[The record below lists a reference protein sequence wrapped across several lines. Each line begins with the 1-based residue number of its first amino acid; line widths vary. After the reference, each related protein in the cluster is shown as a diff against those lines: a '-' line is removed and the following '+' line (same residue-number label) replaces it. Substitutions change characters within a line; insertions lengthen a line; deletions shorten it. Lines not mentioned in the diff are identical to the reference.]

1 MLLKFRMFFHYSIT
15 EWCREHCFFIIPLRN
30 GAGNVVS
37 FFATYGMVQETL
49 FLSLLHMEWCRK
61 RCFFLCS
68 IRNGAGNVVSFI
80 APCGMV
86 QETLFLSLL
95 YTEWCREHCF
105 FLCYIRNGAGNVVSY
120 STPVESAEALSP
132 YLNLLRN
139 LSMLFLLTRNFLT
152 FSKSV
157 SKTFCVP
164 SLICNSQN
172 TITL

>member
-1 MLLKFRMFFHYSIT
+1 MLLKFRMFFSLLHT
-15 EWCREHCFFIIPLRN
+15 EWCRKRCFFHCSIRN

-37 FFATYGMVQETL
+37 FFAPYGMGQETLFLSLLHTEWGRKRCFFHCSIRNGAGNVVSFIAPYGMVQETL

-61 RCFFLCS
+61 RCFFHCS
-68 IRNGAGNVVSFI
+68 IWNGAINVVS
-80 APCGMV
+80 
-86 QETLFLSLL
+86 
-95 YTEWCREHCF
+95 
-105 FLCYIRNGAGNVVSY
+105 N
-120 STPVESAEALSP
+120 STPVEKAEVLSP
-132 YLNLLRN
+132 YLNHLRN

>member
-15 EWCREHCFFIIPLRN
+15 EWCRKRCFFLCYIRN

-37 FFATYGMVQETL
+37 FFAPYGMMQETLFLSLFHTERCRKHCFFHYSIRNGAGNVVSFIIPYGMVQETL
-49 FLSLLHMEWCRK
+49 FLSLLHTEWCRK
-61 RCFFLCS
+61 RCFFHCS
-68 IRNGAGNVVSFI
+68 
-80 APCGMV
+80 
-86 QETLFLSLL
+86 
-95 YTEWCREHCF
+95 
-105 FLCYIRNGAGNVVSY
+105 IRNGAGNVVSY

-152 FSKSV
+152 FPKSV

>member
-1 MLLKFRMFFHYSIT
+1 MVQETLFLSLLHTECCRKRCFFHCSI
-15 EWCREHCFFIIPLRN
+15 RN

-49 FLSLLHMEWCRK
+49 FLSLLHTECCRK
-61 RCFFLCS
+61 RCFFHCS
-68 IRNGAGNVVSFI
+68 IRNGAGNVVSFF
-80 APCGMV
+80 APYGMV

-95 YTEWCREHCF
+95 HTECCRKRCF
-105 FLCYIRNGAGNVVSY
+105 FHYSIRNAAGNVVSN

-152 FSKSV
+152 FPKSV
-157 SKTFCVP
+157 SKTFCVL
-164 SLICNSQN
+164 SLICNS
-172 TITL
+172 

>member
-1 MLLKFRMFFHYSIT
+1 
-15 EWCREHCFFIIPLRN
+15 
-30 GAGNVVS
+30 
-37 FFATYGMVQETL
+37 MVQETL
-49 FLSLLHMEWCRK
+49 FLSLLHTECCRK

-80 APCGMV
+80 APYGIL

-95 YTEWCREHCF
+95 HTEYCRKRCF
-105 FLCYIRNGAGNVVSY
+105 FHYSIRNAAGNVVSY

-152 FSKSV
+152 FPKSV
-157 SKTFCVP
+157 SKTFCVL

>member
-1 MLLKFRMFFHYSIT
+1 MLQETLFLSLLHTEWCSKHCFFHYSIRNGAGNVVSFIIPYGMMQETLFLSLLHT
-15 EWCREHCFFIIPLRN
+15 EWCRKRCFFLCSIRN
-30 GAGNVVS
+30 GVGNVVS

-49 FLSLLHMEWCRK
+49 FLSLLHTEWCRK
-61 RCFFLCS
+61 R
-68 IRNGAGNVVSFI
+68 
-80 APCGMV
+80 
-86 QETLFLSLL
+86 
-95 YTEWCREHCF
+95 CF
-105 FLCYIRNGAGNVVSY
+105 FLCYIRNGAGNVVSN

-152 FSKSV
+152 FPKSV

>member
-1 MLLKFRMFFHYSIT
+1 M
-15 EWCREHCFFIIPLRN
+15 
-30 GAGNVVS
+30 NVVS
-37 FFATYGMVQETL
+37 FIIPYGMMQETL
-49 FLSLLHMEWCRK
+49 FLSLFHTEWCRK

-68 IRNGAGNVVSFI
+68 IRNDAGNVVSFI
-80 APCGMV
+80 APYGMV

-95 YTEWCREHCF
+95 HTEWCRKRCFLHCS
-105 FLCYIRNGAGNVVSY
+105 IWNAAGNVVSY

-152 FSKSV
+152 FPKSV

>member
-37 FFATYGMVQETL
+37 FFAPYGMVQETLFLSLFHTEWCRKRCFFHYSIRNGAGNVVSFFAPYGMVQETL
-49 FLSLLHMEWCRK
+49 FLSLLHTEWCRK
-61 RCFFLCS
+61 RCFFQCS
-68 IRNGAGNVVSFI
+68 IRNA
-80 APCGMV
+80 
-86 QETLFLSLL
+86 
-95 YTEWCREHCF
+95 
-105 FLCYIRNGAGNVVSY
+105 AGNVVSY

-152 FSKSV
+152 FPKSV
-157 SKTFCVP
+157 SKTFCVL
-164 SLICNSQN
+164 SMICNSQN

>member
-1 MLLKFRMFFHYSIT
+1 MLLKFRMFFHYSI
-15 EWCREHCFFIIPLRN
+15 RN

-49 FLSLLHMEWCRK
+49 FLSLLHTEWCRK
-61 RCFFLCS
+61 RCFFHCS

-80 APCGMV
+80 IPYGRVQETLFLSLLHYGMV
-86 QETLFLSLL
+86 QETLFLSVFH
-95 YTEWCREHCF
+95 TEWCRKRCF
-105 FLCYIRNGAGNVVSY
+105 FLCSIWNGAGNVVSN

-152 FSKSV
+152 FPKSV

>member
-1 MLLKFRMFFHYSIT
+1 
-15 EWCREHCFFIIPLRN
+15 
-30 GAGNVVS
+30 
-37 FFATYGMVQETL
+37 MVQ
-49 FLSLLHMEWCRK
+49 K

-68 IRNGAGNVVSFI
+68 IRNGAGNIVSFI
-80 APCGMV
+80 APYGMVQETLFLSLFHTEWCRKRCFFQYSIRNGAGNVVSFSIPYGMV

-95 YTEWCREHCF
+95 HTEWCRKRCF
-105 FLCYIRNGAGNVVSY
+105 FQCSIRNAAGNVVSN

-152 FSKSV
+152 SSKSV

>member
-1 MLLKFRMFFHYSIT
+1 MNIVS
-15 EWCREHCFFIIPLRN
+15 FIIPYGMVQETLFLSLLHTECCRKRCFFHCYIRN

-37 FFATYGMVQETL
+37 FFATYGMLQETL
-49 FLSLLHMEWCRK
+49 FLSLLHTEWCRK
-61 RCFFLCS
+61 RCFFQYS
-68 IRNGAGNVVSFI
+68 IRNGAGNVVS
-80 APCGMV
+80 
-86 QETLFLSLL
+86 
-95 YTEWCREHCF
+95 
-105 FLCYIRNGAGNVVSY
+105 N

>member
-1 MLLKFRMFFHYSIT
+1 
-15 EWCREHCFFIIPLRN
+15 
-30 GAGNVVS
+30 
-37 FFATYGMVQETL
+37 MVQETL
-49 FLSLLHMEWCRK
+49 FLSLLHTECCREH
-61 RCFFLCS
+61 CFFHYS
-68 IRNGAGNVVSFI
+68 IRNGAENVVSFF
-80 APCGMV
+80 APYGML

-95 YTEWCREHCF
+95 HTEWCREHCF
-105 FLCYIRNGAGNVVSY
+105 FQYSIRNGAGNVVSY

>member
-1 MLLKFRMFFHYSIT
+1 
-15 EWCREHCFFIIPLRN
+15 
-30 GAGNVVS
+30 
-37 FFATYGMVQETL
+37 MVQETL
-49 FLSLLHMEWCRK
+49 FLSLFHTEWCRKRCFCLCYIRNGAVNVVSFIIPYGMMQETLFLSLLHTEWCRK

-80 APCGMV
+80 IPYGMM

-95 YTEWCREHCF
+95 HTEWCRKRCF
-105 FLCYIRNGAGNVVSY
+105 FLCSIRNGAGNVVSN

>member
-1 MLLKFRMFFHYSIT
+1 MVQETLFLSLLHTEWCRKRCFFHYSI
-15 EWCREHCFFIIPLRN
+15 RN

-37 FFATYGMVQETL
+37 FFAPYGMVQETL
-49 FLSLLHMEWCRK
+49 FLSLLHTEWCRKRCFFHCSIRNAAVNIVSFIIPYGMMQETLFLSLLHTAWCRK

-68 IRNGAGNVVSFI
+68 IRDGAGNVVS
-80 APCGMV
+80 
-86 QETLFLSLL
+86 
-95 YTEWCREHCF
+95 
-105 FLCYIRNGAGNVVSY
+105 N

-132 YLNLLRN
+132 YLNHLRN

>member
-1 MLLKFRMFFHYSIT
+1 MQETLFLSLLHT
-15 EWCREHCFFIIPLRN
+15 ESCRKRCFFLCYIRN
-30 GAGNVVS
+30 AAGNVVS
-37 FFATYGMVQETL
+37 FFATYGMLQETL
-49 FLSLLHMEWCRK
+49 FLSLFHTEWCRK

-68 IRNGAGNVVSFI
+68 IRNGAGNVVS
-80 APCGMV
+80 
-86 QETLFLSLL
+86 
-95 YTEWCREHCF
+95 
-105 FLCYIRNGAGNVVSY
+105 N

>member
-15 EWCREHCFFIIPLRN
+15 EWCR
-30 GAGNVVS
+30 
-37 FFATYGMVQETL
+37 
-49 FLSLLHMEWCRK
+49 K

-68 IRNGAGNVVSFI
+68 IRNGAVNIVSFI
-80 APCGMV
+80 IPYGMV
-86 QETLFLSLL
+86 QETLFLSLFH
-95 YTEWCREHCF
+95 TEWCRKRCF
-105 FLCYIRNGAGNVVSY
+105 FLCSIRNGAGNVVSY

>member
-15 EWCREHCFFIIPLRN
+15 EWCRKRCFFHCSIRN
-30 GAGNVVS
+30 GAVNVVS
-37 FFATYGMVQETL
+37 FIIPYGMMQETL
-49 FLSLLHMEWCRK
+49 FLSLLH
-61 RCFFLCS
+61 
-68 IRNGAGNVVSFI
+68 
-80 APCGMV
+80 
-86 QETLFLSLL
+86 
-95 YTEWCREHCF
+95 TEWCREHCF
-105 FLCYIRNGAGNVVSY
+105 FHYSIRNAAGNVVSN
-120 STPVESAEALSP
+120 STPVESAEVLSP

-157 SKTFCVP
+157 SKTFCVL

>member
-15 EWCREHCFFIIPLRN
+15 EWCRKRCFFLCSIRN
-30 GAGNVVS
+30 AAGNVVS
-37 FFATYGMVQETL
+37 FIIPYGMVQETL
-49 FLSLLHMEWCRK
+49 FLSLLHTEWCRK

-68 IRNGAGNVVSFI
+68 IRNGAGNVVSFF
-80 APCGMV
+80 APYGMV

-95 YTEWCREHCF
+95 HTEWCRKRCF
-105 FLCYIRNGAGNVVSY
+105 FHYSIRNDAGNVVSY

>member
-1 MLLKFRMFFHYSIT
+1 MFFHYSIT
-15 EWCREHCFFIIPLRN
+15 EWCREQCFFHYSIRN
-30 GAGNVVS
+30 GAVNIVS
-37 FFATYGMVQETL
+37 FFAPYGMVQETL
-49 FLSLLHMEWCRK
+49 FLSLLHTEWCRK
-61 RCFFLCS
+61 RCFFLCY
-68 IRNGAGNVVSFI
+68 IRNGTVNIVSFI
-80 APCGMV
+80 IPYGMV
-86 QETLFLSLL
+86 QETLFLTLL
-95 YTEWCREHCF
+95 HTEWCRKRCF
-105 FLCYIRNGAGNVVSY
+105 VLCHIRNGAGNVVSY

>member
-15 EWCREHCFFIIPLRN
+15 EWCREHCFFQYSIWNGAGNVVSFIAPYGMVQETLFLSLLHTEWCRKRCFFHCSIRN

-49 FLSLLHMEWCRK
+49 FLSLLH
-61 RCFFLCS
+61 
-68 IRNGAGNVVSFI
+68 
-80 APCGMV
+80 
-86 QETLFLSLL
+86 
-95 YTEWCREHCF
+95 TEWCREHCF
-105 FLCYIRNGAGNVVSY
+105 FHYSIRNAAGNVVSN
-120 STPVESAEALSP
+120 STPVESAEVLSP

>member
-1 MLLKFRMFFHYSIT
+1 MLLKFRMFFHYFIT
-15 EWCREHCFFIIPLRN
+15 EWCRKRCFFQYSIRNAAVNVVSFFAPYGMVQETLFLSLLHTEWCRKRCFFHCYIRN

-49 FLSLLHMEWCRK
+49 FLSLFHTEWCRK
-61 RCFFLCS
+61 RCFFHCS
-68 IRNGAGNVVSFI
+68 IRNAAGNVVS
-80 APCGMV
+80 
-86 QETLFLSLL
+86 
-95 YTEWCREHCF
+95 
-105 FLCYIRNGAGNVVSY
+105 N

-152 FSKSV
+152 FPKSV

>member
-1 MLLKFRMFFHYSIT
+1 MNIVS
-15 EWCREHCFFIIPLRN
+15 FIIP
-30 GAGNVVS
+30 
-37 FFATYGMVQETL
+37 YGMVQKTL
-49 FLSLLHMEWCRK
+49 FLSLLHTECCREH
-61 RCFFLCS
+61 CFFQYS

-80 APCGMV
+80 ATYGML

-95 YTEWCREHCF
+95 HTEWCREHCF
-105 FLCYIRNGAGNVVSY
+105 FQYSIRNGAGNVVSY

-152 FSKSV
+152 FPKSV
-157 SKTFCVP
+157 SKTFCVL

>member
-1 MLLKFRMFFHYSIT
+1 MVQETLFLSLLHT
-15 EWCREHCFFIIPLRN
+15 EWCRKRCFFLCYIRN
-30 GAGNVVS
+30 GAVNIVS
-37 FFATYGMVQETL
+37 FSIPYGMVQETL
-49 FLSLLHMEWCRK
+49 FLSLLHTECYRK

-68 IRNGAGNVVSFI
+68 IRNAAGNVVS
-80 APCGMV
+80 
-86 QETLFLSLL
+86 
-95 YTEWCREHCF
+95 
-105 FLCYIRNGAGNVVSY
+105 N

>member
-15 EWCREHCFFIIPLRN
+15 
-30 GAGNVVS
+30 
-37 FFATYGMVQETL
+37 
-49 FLSLLHMEWCRK
+49 EWCRK

-80 APCGMV
+80 IPYGMV

-95 YTEWCREHCF
+95 HTEWCRKRCF
-105 FLCYIRNGAGNVVSY
+105 FHCSIWNGAGNVVSFFAPY
-120 STPVESAEALSP
+120 GMVQETLFLSLLHTEWCRKRCFFHYSIRNDAGNVVSNSTPVESAEALSP

-152 FSKSV
+152 FPKSV
-157 SKTFCVP
+157 SKTFCVL
-164 SLICNSQN
+164 SMICNSQN

>member
-1 MLLKFRMFFHYSIT
+1 MVQETLFLSLLHT
-15 EWCREHCFFIIPLRN
+15 ECCREHCFFHYSIRN
-30 GAGNVVS
+30 GAVNIVS
-37 FFATYGMVQETL
+37 FIIPYGMVQETL
-49 FLSLLHMEWCRK
+49 FLSLLHTEWCRK

-80 APCGMV
+80 APYGML
-86 QETLFLSLL
+86 QETLFLSLFH
-95 YTEWCREHCF
+95 TEWRRKRCF
-105 FLCYIRNGAGNVVSY
+105 FLCYIRNGAGNVVSN

>member
-1 MLLKFRMFFHYSIT
+1 MLLKFRMFFHYSI
-15 EWCREHCFFIIPLRN
+15 RN

-37 FFATYGMVQETL
+37 FIIPYGMVQETL
-49 FLSLLHMEWCRK
+49 FLSVFHTEWCRKRCFFHYSITEWCRK
-61 RCFFLCS
+61 RCFFLCY
-68 IRNGAGNVVSFI
+68 IQNGAGNVVSFI
-80 APCGMV
+80 IPYGMV
-86 QETLFLSLL
+86 QETLFLSVFH
-95 YTEWCREHCF
+95 TEWCRKRCF
-105 FLCYIRNGAGNVVSY
+105 FHCSIRNAAGNVVSN

-152 FSKSV
+152 FPKSV

-164 SLICNSQN
+164 SLLCNSQN

>member
-15 EWCREHCFFIIPLRN
+15 
-30 GAGNVVS
+30 
-37 FFATYGMVQETL
+37 
-49 FLSLLHMEWCRK
+49 EWCRK

-80 APCGMV
+80 IPYGMV

-95 YTEWCREHCF
+95 HTEWCRKRCFFHYFIRNRAGNVVSFFAPYGMLQETLFLSLLHTEWCRKRCF
-105 FLCYIRNGAGNVVSY
+105 FLCSIRNTAGNVVSY
-120 STPVESAEALSP
+120 STPVESAEVLSP

>member
-15 EWCREHCFFIIPLRN
+15 EWCRKRCFFHYSIRN

-37 FFATYGMVQETL
+37 FSIPYGMVQETLFLSVFHTEWCRKRCFFHCSIRNGAGNVVSFIIPYGMVQETL
-49 FLSLLHMEWCRK
+49 FLSLLHTEWCRK
-61 RCFFLCS
+61 RCFFHYS
-68 IRNGAGNVVSFI
+68 IRNGAGNVVS
-80 APCGMV
+80 
-86 QETLFLSLL
+86 
-95 YTEWCREHCF
+95 
-105 FLCYIRNGAGNVVSY
+105 N

-139 LSMLFLLTRNFLT
+139 LGMLFLLTRNFLT